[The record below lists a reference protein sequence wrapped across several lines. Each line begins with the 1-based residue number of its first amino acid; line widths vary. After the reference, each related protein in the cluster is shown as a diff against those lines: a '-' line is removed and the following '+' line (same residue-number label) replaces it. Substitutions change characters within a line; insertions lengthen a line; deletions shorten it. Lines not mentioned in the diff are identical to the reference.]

1 MTTKRLFSI
10 ITLRRKVLASLC
22 LTFAFAATSL
32 GALLSG
38 PIIIGPGTASDTGST
53 TASLT
58 PTFTW
63 NSVSGASSYNLFIS
77 KEPYGIPNIIYQLNG
92 VTGNSRTIPSGY
104 LQNGVKYRWNMS
116 TNNSSGTGSVNNT
129 LYFKAPAAAVAP
141 PSISSISPNPV
152 TGSSSAQTFTV
163 SGGSFVSGAKVQ
175 VAYAPNYTFVNTNT
189 NASYVSATTLTVPMT
204 TSTTADVWKV
214 RVVNPDGQ
222 TSGQINL
229 TVNAPVTT
237 PAPSA
242 TTNAASS
249 VTSSSAQMNATINPN
264 GYNTTAYFQY
274 GTTASYGGTTGSG
287 SFGSGTS
294 AISINSNNT
303 GLASSTTFHYRVVA
317 SNSGGTSYGGDITF
331 TTATA
336 YLTPPTLSSPSS
348 GSGGQ
353 STTPTF
359 SWSAVSGA
367 DAGYRIMVATNPADL
382 PTDPTATA
390 GGGSVMINAT
400 PSSNSYTPTT
410 ALNAGT
416 TYYWQVHARSS
427 ALFGTW
433 SGVYSFTTLAAATP
447 PTVQT
452 LAASSITTNSA
463 QMNATVNPNGSN
475 TTAYFEYGPT
485 ASYGGTTGTG
495 SFGNGSSAVAIQS
508 INSGLNSNTLFHY
521 RVVAINSGGTT
532 YGNDV
537 TFTTAVVPAPSISSI
552 TPNPVTGS
560 SSPQTFTVSGG
571 SFVSGAKV
579 QVAYAPNYTFVNTNT
594 NASYVSATTLTVP
607 MTTSTTADVWKVR
620 VLNPDGQTS
629 GQINLTVN
637 APGTTPAFSITTTA
651 FVPATATVGTG
662 YSAQQAVVAT
672 GGQTPYSW
680 SASGLPNGMGINSS
694 SGAVFGTPTVAGTFS
709 VTVTAQDSSSPQKT
723 ASKVLTLTV
732 SNASSPAPSI
742 SSISP
747 NPVTGSSTPQTF
759 TVSGSNFVSG
769 AKVQVA
775 YKPSY
780 TFVNTNTNASYVSAT
795 TLTVPVTTSTTQD
808 VWKVRVVNPDG
819 QTSGQINLTVNAPTA
834 VKSNLVVVGALSVSP
849 SPVTAGNTLT
859 VGINIT
865 NIGPGNAPAT
875 TTHLQIKDTALTTTV
890 GDQTYA
896 TPAISAGQ
904 TISQSYTITVPP
916 GTTPGNYNAYVKV
929 DSGNSGNQSSYSDD
943 YGASNVFAVNAP
955 AGTSSLNGFAYDL
968 QSGQSLA
975 NVVVTLASAAGT
987 YSQTTNGGYYSFTG
1001 IAQGTYTLSANLAG
1015 YSFSPISVNLTGTL
1029 SQPIYMARNFTNN
1042 PTSTLSGRMT
1052 DASTGAGLAGKTVS
1066 LGSGITPAVTDSN
1079 GYYTFPSFASGSY
1092 AISVSVSGYLS
1103 YSQPITIAGAQ
1114 TQPIPLTRNQIV
1126 LGGKTN
1132 SGYSADPVNTATGN
1146 YIYTKVDLKLPG
1158 PGMGFVFERNYNSQ
1172 DASASAATAGPLGF
1186 GWNHTYNVQLT
1197 VDGANNVTLRWGDS
1211 KADTY
1216 NPDQNGG
1223 FTPQPHLAIFDKL
1236 TASAGGGYALLRKD
1250 QTRYNF
1256 DASNRLA
1263 SIVDKNGNTTALAYT
1278 GGNLATITDTGGRLI
1293 SFTYDASNRM
1303 TKITDPLNRTIQ
1315 FAYDASGNPISVID
1329 TNGKTTNFTYDASHQ
1344 VLTVI
1349 DPRGNT
1355 LVTNVYD
1362 AAKRVVTSQKDA
1374 KQGQTTYDY
1383 SDPNKTIVTQP
1394 LGRVTTDH
1402 HDNYRRL
1409 VQQDDAI
1416 GKSTLYTYDVDT
1428 GNRTSVTNKN
1438 VYTTTYAYDAV
1449 GNVIGK
1455 TDPLGHTTAIK
1466 YDAKNNPLT
1475 RTDEAGNT
1483 TSFQYDANGNLN
1495 KTTDALGGIATATYT
1510 PTGLPLTITDALLN
1524 KTILAYDPQG
1534 NLTTVTDAL
1543 ANATIH
1549 TYDAAGRR
1557 LTTKDA
1563 LLHVSTF
1570 AYDGNDN
1577 VLSVTDP
1584 ATKTVTFIYDE
1595 NNNKL
1600 SAMDKRGKTTFY
1612 TYDVKDLLR
1621 TITDP
1626 LQGVVT
1632 NSYDALDQKISV
1644 TDANTGITQYGYD
1657 LVGNLITV
1665 TDALGKATQ
1674 YAYDP
1679 NGNRISAKNPLL
1691 NTAFISYDA
1700 LDRPVQTTDP
1710 LGNTTKTEY
1719 DALGRRAKVTD
1730 ANAKVTTFLYDA
1742 LGHLVKATDANG
1754 GTVDYAYDAA
1764 GNRTSMTDPNGHTTT
1779 YTYDTLNRLAQT
1791 KDPSNGIYLNGY
1803 DTVGNL
1809 VSRKDPNGNTM
1820 TYTYDVNN
1828 RRTGIAYPAGAPV
1841 AFTYDSN
1848 GNRIGMTDGLGASAF
1863 QYDELNRMTSATD
1876 AYGKTVGYGYDPNG
1890 NRVSMTYP
1898 GNKTVSYAY
1907 DADNHLKTVT
1917 DWLTH
1922 VTSYSYDDSG
1932 NPIGTAN
1939 PNGTTAA
1946 YAYDIAGRLT
1956 GLANVKADATAI
1968 SNYTLTLDKVGN
1980 HKASAQNEPLL
1991 PIVAAQSVNYAYDSD
2006 NRLTT
2011 AGATACTYDAN
2022 GNLTAR
2028 GSDTFGYDFENRLT
2042 QDSVGGTAA
2051 QFQYDGTGN
2060 RKSAVTA
2067 AGTKRFILD
2076 TNGSLSHVLAD
2087 TDATGTVNAYYI
2099 YGRGL
2104 VSRIASNGTALYYHY
2119 DVRGSTIA
2127 LTDAAGNP
2135 TDQYAYDPFGKIAN
2149 SLGTSANPFK
2159 YVGKY
2164 GVMDEGNGLAYV
2176 RARYFSPDLGR
2187 FITKDPLTGTDGDS
2201 QGLHRYVYALNN
2213 PVMLVDVSGYTAIDI
2228 LADQATQ
2235 GTNLFSTMTYKALS
2249 KSWSAK
2255 PVSYAGTGPTRDAS
2269 KDGGEQ
2275 FDLNRDLE
2283 IEYANAYWW
2292 VNLKHPFSS
2301 DDKKDRLVY
2310 EKLDERRK
2318 SQEVV
2323 IRHDNDMAASESAW
2337 YDLSNP
2343 KVVEAHQKL
2352 GLSSPDVGIRI
2363 GFQFLGAMGSIV
2375 QTIAGTPTIPETSE
2389 VNAYK
2394 TQTYKK

>member
-1 MTTKRLFSI
+1 MKRNLHLLLILHLF
-10 ITLRRKVLASLC
+10 LVVLAEKPALAQTELITNGGFESGSAGWTLSGGV
-22 LTFAFAATSL
+22 TANSSYGFARSGSYYLWLGGVVNEIDAAYQTITIPSNATAATLSFYYNINSL
-32 GALLSG
+32 EGNSTAYDTFSATIRNTSNAVLATVANLSNINQTSPGNPYYYQKTFNLLPYASQTIRIYFSSVNDPSKLTNFRVDDVSVQVTTPVVGSVPASPTSLFASG
-38 PIIIGPGTASDTGST
+38 
-53 TASLT
+53 
-58 PTFTW
+58 
-63 NSVSGASSYNLFIS
+63 GASSIGLGWVDNSNNETGFNIERKVGSAGTWVSYGTVGANVAGYTDSSVLVGTTYYYRVYAYNGTGPSAFYTNEASAAPTGSVPASPTNLSAAGGVSSIGLAWADNSNNETGFKIERKIGSGGTWGLYTTLGVNVTSYTDSSVSVGTTYYYRVYAYNGTGSSPFYTNEASATPIGSVPASPTSLFASGGASSIGLGWVDNS
-77 KEPYGIPNIIYQLNG
+77 NNETGFNIERKVGSAGTWVAYATAGAN
-92 VTGNSRTIPSGY
+92 VAGY
-104 LQNGVKYRWNMS
+104 TDSSV
-116 TNNSSGTGSVNNT
+116 SSGTTYYYRVYAYNASGPSAYFTNEASATPSGSLPTVQTN
-129 LYFKAPAAAVAP
+129 AA
-141 PSISSISPNPV
+141 NPV
-152 TGSSSAQTFTV
+152 GSSSATLNATI
-163 SGGSFVSGAKVQ
+163 SGTGGLSIIDARFE
-175 VAYAPNYTFVNTNT
+175 
-189 NASYVSATTLTVPMT
+189 
-204 TSTTADVWKV
+204 W
-214 RVVNPDGQ
+214 
-222 TSGQINL
+222 
-229 TVNAPVTT
+229 
-237 PAPSA
+237 
-242 TTNAASS
+242 
-249 VTSSSAQMNATINPN
+249 TSSSFPGTVIYSVPVF
-264 GYNTTAYFQY
+264 GNTF
-274 GTTASYGGTTGSG
+274 SS
-287 SFGSGTS
+287 SL
-294 AISINSNNT
+294 T
-303 GLASSTTFHYRVVA
+303 GLLPNTVYTYH
-317 SNSGGTSYGGDITF
+317 
-331 TTATA
+331 A
-336 YLTPPTLSSPSS
+336 Y
-348 GSGGQ
+348 
-353 STTPTF
+353 
-359 SWSAVSGA
+359 AK
-367 DAGYRIMVATNPADL
+367 
-382 PTDPTATA
+382 
-390 GGGSVMINAT
+390 
-400 PSSNSYTPTT
+400 
-410 ALNAGT
+410 
-416 TYYWQVHARSS
+416 
-427 ALFGTW
+427 
-433 SGVYSFTTLAAATP
+433 
-447 PTVQT
+447 
-452 LAASSITTNSA
+452 NSA
-463 QMNATVNPNGSN
+463 GLWNTVVNN
-475 TTAYFEYGPT
+475 
-485 ASYGGTTGTG
+485 
-495 SFGNGSSAVAIQS
+495 
-508 INSGLNSNTLFHY
+508 
-521 RVVAINSGGTT
+521 
-532 YGNDV
+532 V
-537 TFTTAVVPAPSISSI
+537 TFTT
-552 TPNPVTGS
+552 
-560 SSPQTFTVSGG
+560 
-571 SFVSGAKV
+571 SGA
-579 QVAYAPNYTFVNTNT
+579 A
-594 NASYVSATTLTVP
+594 
-607 MTTSTTADVWKVR
+607 
-620 VLNPDGQTS
+620 
-629 GQINLTVN
+629 
-637 APGTTPAFSITTTA
+637 
-651 FVPATATVGTG
+651 
-662 YSAQQAVVAT
+662 
-672 GGQTPYSW
+672 
-680 SASGLPNGMGINSS
+680 
-694 SGAVFGTPTVAGTFS
+694 
-709 VTVTAQDSSSPQKT
+709 
-723 ASKVLTLTV
+723 
-732 SNASSPAPSI
+732 
-742 SSISP
+742 
-747 NPVTGSSTPQTF
+747 
-759 TVSGSNFVSG
+759 
-769 AKVQVA
+769 
-775 YKPSY
+775 
-780 TFVNTNTNASYVSAT
+780 
-795 TLTVPVTTSTTQD
+795 
-808 VWKVRVVNPDG
+808 
-819 QTSGQINLTVNAPTA
+819 
-834 VKSNLVVVGALSVSP
+834 KSNLVVVGSLSVSP
-849 SPVTAGNTLT
+849 SPITAGNTLT
-859 VGINIT
+859 VGISIKN
-865 NIGPGNAPAT
+865 NGPGNAPAT
-875 TTHLQIKDTALTTTV
+875 TTHLQVKDTALTTTV

-896 TPAISAGQ
+896 TPTISAGQ

-1015 YSFSPISVNLTGTL
+1015 YSFSPINVNLTSTL

-1042 PTSTLSGRMT
+1042 PTCTLSGRMT

-1066 LGSGITPAVTDSN
+1066 LGSGIAPAITDSN
-1079 GYYTFPSFASGSY
+1079 GYYTFPSFASNSY
-1092 AISVSVSGYLS
+1092 TISVSVSGYLS
-1103 YSQPITIAGAQ
+1103 YSLPLTIAGAQ

-1158 PGMGFVFERNYNSQ
+1158 PGMSFVFERNYNSQ
-1172 DASASAATAGPLGF
+1172 DASAPDATVGPLGF

-1197 VDGANNVTLRWGDS
+1197 VDGANNVTIRWDDS

-1216 NPDQNGG
+1216 NPDLNGG

-1278 GGNLATITDTGGRLI
+1278 GGNLTTITDTGGRVI

-1303 TKITDPLNRTIQ
+1303 TKITDPINRTIQ
-1315 FAYDASGNPISVID
+1315 FAYDASSNPISVID

-1355 LVTNVYD
+1355 VVTNSYD

-1374 KQGQTTYDY
+1374 KMGQTFYDY

-1394 LGRVTTDH
+1394 LGRVTVDH

-1409 VQQDDAI
+1409 VQQDDAN
-1416 GKSTLYTYDVDT
+1416 GKSTLYSYDVDT

-1438 VYTTTYAYDAV
+1438 GYIATYAYDAV

-1455 TDPLGHTTAIK
+1455 TDPLGHTTAIT

-1495 KTTDALGGIATATYT
+1495 MTTDALGGVATATYT

-1626 LQGVVT
+1626 LQGVAT

-1674 YAYDP
+1674 YTYDP
-1679 NGNRISAKNPLL
+1679 NGNRKSARNPLL
-1691 NTAFISYDA
+1691 NTTFFSYDA

-1730 ANAKVTTFLYDA
+1730 ANGKVTTFLYDA

-1791 KDPSNGIYLNGY
+1791 QDPSNGIYLNGY

-1809 VSRKDPNGNTM
+1809 VSRKDPKGNTIA
-1820 TYTYDVNN
+1820 YTYDVNN

-1841 AFTYDSN
+1841 AFTYDAN

-1876 AYGKTVGYGYDPNG
+1876 AYGKAVGYGYDPNG

-1917 DWLTH
+1917 DWLAH
-1922 VTSYSYDDSG
+1922 ATSYSYDDSG
-1932 NPIGTAN
+1932 SLIGTAN

-1946 YAYDIAGRLT
+1946 YAYDIAGRLS
-1956 GLANVKADATAI
+1956 GLANAKADATAI

-2042 QDSVGGTAA
+2042 QDSVGGAAA

-2067 AGTKRFILD
+2067 VGTKRFVLD

-2087 TDATGTVNAYYI
+2087 TDASGTVNAYYI

-2119 DVRGSTIA
+2119 DVRGSAIA

-2149 SLGTSANPFK
+2149 SQGTTANPFK

-2176 RARYFSPDLGR
+2176 RARYFSPDVGR

-2201 QGLHRYVYALNN
+2201 QSLHRYVYALNN
-2213 PVMLVDVSGYTAIDI
+2213 PIVLADIDGRSPFFALAGVAGAAWGMGGTLAGDIVRSVATMHITVSSSAEYAEAGLGGLASGIVMDSTGNPWVAGAAGSAVSETYKEYLDSIAAGKSASFDVGTILTKAATGAITSGITAHASSDILHKVGGTAQNPFTKFLTGKNLGYYYSNELLGLIPDVERAIGNALFSPTPAGAAEVSGHSVNT
-2228 LADQATQ
+2228 
-2235 GTNLFSTMTYKALS
+2235 
-2249 KSWSAK
+2249 
-2255 PVSYAGTGPTRDAS
+2255 PV
-2269 KDGGEQ
+2269 
-2275 FDLNRDLE
+2275 
-2283 IEYANAYWW
+2283 
-2292 VNLKHPFSS
+2292 
-2301 DDKKDRLVY
+2301 
-2310 EKLDERRK
+2310 
-2318 SQEVV
+2318 
-2323 IRHDNDMAASESAW
+2323 
-2337 YDLSNP
+2337 
-2343 KVVEAHQKL
+2343 
-2352 GLSSPDVGIRI
+2352 
-2363 GFQFLGAMGSIV
+2363 
-2375 QTIAGTPTIPETSE
+2375 IPERVE
-2389 VNAYK
+2389 VAAYK
-2394 TQTYKK
+2394 MQTYKK